1 MVKPMIIYDNEE
13 EFLSSDERFI
23 GINDEIWQFVKDE
36 LHMTDENYW
45 FDVENAIVLFSK
57 AIAEKKFT
65 AQQCIHYLLER
76 EDITFAQVVIPEL
89 LKKDAANKFN
99 QGFIFLRHIR
109 SVFQVRKVYIL
120 AYVGIVK
127 AANIENFIHAF
138 IGENE
143 L

>member
-36 LHMTDENYW
+36 LHMTDENYL
-45 FDVENAIVLFSK
+45 FDVENVIVLFSK

-99 QGFIFLRHIR
+99 QIMAKCEADLKQLLTNDENMLHSEDKEFAKTLDYLKKRGFV
-109 SVFQVRKVYIL
+109 SK
-120 AYVGIVK
+120 
-127 AANIENFIHAF
+127 
-138 IGENE
+138 
-143 L
+143 